1 MKTILLLRH
10 AKSDWGDRDMADI
23 DRPLN
28 RRGQTAAPVMAAWIA
43 NQGLCPEVV
52 LCSTARRTR
61 ETLALVRP
69 AFPHA
74 VSEVLDEAL
83 YLAEVPV
90 LLARLRG
97 LAETVGTALVIAH
110 NPGLEDLAAELSS
123 FAGHMPTAGL
133 VVIRFDVTSWAQI
146 SPGGGTL
153 AAFVTPKGLQQGTR
167 HEP

>member
-28 RRGQTAAPVMAAWIA
+28 RRGQAAAPVMAAWIA
-43 NQGLCPEVV
+43 EHDLCPDLV
-52 LCSTARRTR
+52 LCSTARRTQQ
-61 ETLALVRP
+61 TLALVHP
-69 AFPHA
+69 ALPGS
-74 VSEVLDEAL
+74 VPVMLDEAL

-97 LAETVGTALVIAH
+97 LDDSVGTVLVIAH

-133 VVIRFDVTSWAQI
+133 VVLRFDVPVWQDIT
-146 SPGGGTL
+146 PGGGKL
-153 AAFVTPKGLQQGTR
+153 HAFVTPKGLQQGTR

>member
-28 RRGQTAAPVMAAWIA
+28 RRGQAAAPVMAAWIA
-43 NQGLCPEVV
+43 DHGLIPDLI

-69 AFPHA
+69 AFADKVPEA
-74 VSEVLDEAL
+74 LDEAL

-90 LLARLRG
+90 LLARLQALDDALG
-97 LAETVGTALVIAH
+97 TVMVIAH

-133 VVIRFDVTSWAQI
+133 VVVRFDITSWQQI
-146 SPGGGTL
+146 AAGGGTL
-153 AAFVTPKGLQQGTR
+153 QAFVTPKGLQQGIR

>member
-28 RRGQTAAPVMAAWIA
+28 RRGQAAAPVMAAWIA
-43 NQGLCPEVV
+43 DHGLRPDVV

-69 AFPHA
+69 AFADKVP
-74 VSEVLDEAL
+74 EVLDEAL

-90 LLARLRG
+90 LLARLH
-97 LAETVGTALVIAH
+97 AVDDAVGTVMVIAH

-133 VVIRFDVTSWAQI
+133 VVIRFNIISWREIA
-146 SPGGGTL
+146 PGDGTL
-153 AAFVTPKGLQQGTR
+153 QAFVTPKGLQQGTR

>member
-10 AKSDWGDRDMADI
+10 AKSDWGDRNMADI

-28 RRGQTAAPVMAAWIA
+28 PRGQAAAPVMAAWIA
-43 NQGLCPEVV
+43 DHHLCPDVI

-69 AFPHA
+69 AFPA
-74 VSEVLDEAL
+74 KVPEVLDEGL
-83 YLAEVPV
+83 YLAEVPR

-97 LAETVGTALVIAH
+97 LDDGVGTVLVIAH
-110 NPGLEDLAAELSS
+110 NPGLEDLAAKLSD
-123 FAGHMPTAGL
+123 FAGSMPTAGL
-133 VVIRFDVTSWAQI
+133 VVLRFDVAAWKKIA
-146 SPGGGTL
+146 PGGGKL
-153 AAFVTPKGLQQGTR
+153 HAFVTPKGLQQGTR

>member
-28 RRGQTAAPVMAAWIA
+28 RRGQAAAPVMAAWIA
-43 NQGLCPEVV
+43 DHGLRPDVV

-69 AFPHA
+69 AFAEKVP
-74 VSEVLDEAL
+74 EVLDEAL

-90 LLARLRG
+90 LLARLH
-97 LAETVGTALVIAH
+97 AVDDAVGTVMVIAH

-133 VVIRFDVTSWAQI
+133 VVIRFNIMSWCQI
-146 SPGGGTL
+146 APGDGTL
-153 AAFVTPKGLQQGTR
+153 QAFVTPKGLQQGTR

>member
-10 AKSDWGDRDMADI
+10 AKSDWGDRNMADI

-28 RRGQTAAPVMAAWIA
+28 RRGQAAAPVMAAWIA
-43 NQGLCPEVV
+43 AHDLCPDVI

-69 AFPHA
+69 ALKGKVP
-74 VSEVLDEAL
+74 EVLDEGL

-90 LLARLRG
+90 LLDRLRG
-97 LAETVGTALVIAH
+97 LDDGVGTVLLIAH

-133 VVIRFDVTSWAQI
+133 VVLQFDVAAWTEITS
-146 SPGGGTL
+146 GGGKL
-153 AAFVTPKGLQQGTR
+153 HAFVTPKGLQQGTR

>member
-28 RRGQTAAPVMAAWIA
+28 RRGQAAAPVMAAWIA
-43 NQGLCPEVV
+43 EHGLSPDLV

-69 AFPHA
+69 ALTGDVP
-74 VSEVLDEAL
+74 EVLDEAL

-97 LAETVGTALVIAH
+97 LDDAVGTVLVIAH
-110 NPGLEDLAAELSS
+110 NPGLEDLAAKLSD
-123 FAGHMPTAGL
+123 FAGTMPTAGL
-133 VVIRFDVTSWAQI
+133 VVLRFDVASWKQVA
-146 SPGGGTL
+146 PGGGKL
-153 AAFVTPKGLQQGTR
+153 HAFVTPKGLQQGTR

>member
-28 RRGQTAAPVMAAWIA
+28 RRGQAAAPVMAAWIA
-43 NQGLCPEVV
+43 DHRLYPDLV

-61 ETLALVRP
+61 ETLALVSP
-69 AFPHA
+69 AFPDK
-74 VSEVLDEAL
+74 VPEVLDEAL

-90 LLARLRG
+90 LLARLQA
-97 LAETVGTALVIAH
+97 LDDAVGTVMVIAH

-123 FAGHMPTAGL
+123 FAGHMPTAAL
-133 VVIRFDVTSWAQI
+133 VVIRFNVTSWRQI
-146 SPGGGTL
+146 APGGGTL

>member
-10 AKSDWGDRDMADI
+10 AKSDWGDRNMADI

-28 RRGQTAAPVMAAWIA
+28 ARGQAAAPVMATWIA
-43 NQGLCPEVV
+43 EHGLSPDLV

-69 AFPHA
+69 ALADKVP
-74 VSEVLDEAL
+74 EVLDKAL

-97 LAETVGTALVIAH
+97 LDDAVGTVLVIAH
-110 NPGLEDLAAELSS
+110 NPGLEDLAAKLSD
-123 FAGHMPTAGL
+123 FAGTMPTAGL
-133 VVIRFDVTSWAQI
+133 VVLRFDVATWKQI
-146 SPGGGTL
+146 APGGGKL
-153 AAFVTPKGLQQGTR
+153 RAFVTPKGLQQGTR